1 MPSLS
6 GHAVRFLVELGQ
18 RSGVGTMRA
27 FAQAMTDG
35 VIAEVDGRPCLEVQ
49 SEVAN
54 VSGTSWPHRREWTVP
69 GETTGREHLRLF
81 P

>member
-6 GHAVRFLVELGQ
+6 EHAIRFLVELGQ
-18 RSGVGTMRA
+18 RSSVDTMRA

-35 VIAEVDGRPCLEVQ
+35 VIAELDGIPCLEVE
-49 SEVAN
+49 SEMAN
-54 VSGTSWPHRREWTVP
+54 VSGTSWPHRREWTVS
-69 GETTGREHLRLF
+69 GETTRREHLRLF